1 MRGRVL
7 LRRGA
12 VLGLLG
18 SSAGDAGAQPVAP
31 TSSVAIAEGSAAT
44 SAPSPVP
51 ATPATAP
58 GSSLA
63 PPIAAAPAARA
74 DFSLAAYHDALA
86 QQRLDATAPLGTEQL
101 GRIIEAAEAHLSAGR
116 RDEAIAVLAA
126 VVESARFAPLS
137 ELDEG
142 RAATFWL
149 GDALGRAGAYAMAR
163 SYLVRLVRSSKGDSW
178 EHRAIGR
185 LVDFALSSGDPA
197 AFEAELETVHAA
209 SGASWA
215 GDVSYLRG
223 ILQER
228 AGEPREALSSFA
240 AVPVNSRFW
249 SQATYRAGLL
259 EVEQGRL
266 GAGERQF
273 CRIADPKQTP
283 SVAPLFGGNDFFEV
297 RDLSRLALGRVA
309 HEQYRFDDA
318 RYYYHLVPGDSG
330 HLPEALYESAT
341 SRYEAKDY
349 ASAHALLAELEAM
362 GGHHAYED
370 EAYIL
375 DAYVDLARCEFPRA
389 DQRLSA
395 FLARYEPVLA
405 AVRQLSHEP
414 RALGTLLGG
423 SGEAQASE
431 LGWSPEVTDMLR
443 AQIRVDPSY
452 GRLTR
457 QLADLE
463 QQLGG
468 LRFARAD
475 IGALSTALRGNDVV
489 ARSASPIADSATD
502 RVARL
507 DEQTASA
514 RRLLREAERSKEAN
528 SAELA
533 AIRVELDAVEAEA
546 VTLRGHG
553 AGGEPPPEGGGLP
566 EQLAREG
573 ALADRLTG
581 ELGDL
586 RAALTLRRD
595 TLAAEALMRFEKRL
609 SRLVRRAR
617 AGRIETVLG
626 RKRALELEVE
636 ALSQGFLPQGAVD
649 SLDAARYLSDDEE
662 YWPFDGEDWEDEYIG
677 GEGLR

>member
-1 MRGRVL
+1 MRGRHL
-7 LRRGA
+7 LWSGA
-12 VLGLLG
+12 LLGLLG
-18 SSAGDAGAQPVAP
+18 SSAASAWAEPAAP
-31 TSSVAIAEGSAAT
+31 TSSDAA
-44 SAPSPVP
+44 SLPAP
-51 ATPATAP
+51 
-58 GSSLA
+58 
-63 PPIAAAPAARA
+63 A
-74 DFSLAAYHDALA
+74 DFSLAAYRDALA
-86 QQRLDATAPLGTEQL
+86 RQRLDATAALGTEQL
-101 GRIIEAAEAHLSAGR
+101 GHIIEAAEAHLAVGR
-116 RDEAIAVLAA
+116 RDEAIAVLAG
-126 VVESARFAPLS
+126 VVESSRFAPLA

-142 RAATFWL
+142 RAATFLL
-149 GDALGRAGAYAMAR
+149 GDALGRAGAYGMAR
-163 SYLVRLVRSSKGDSW
+163 TYLVRLLRSSKADSW

-197 AFEAELETVHAA
+197 AFEAELASVHAA
-209 SGASWA
+209 ADASWG

-223 ILQER
+223 ILRER
-228 AGEPREALSSFA
+228 AGETREALEAFA

-259 EVEQGRL
+259 EVEQGRP
-266 GAGERQF
+266 GEGERQF

-283 SVAPLFGGNDFFEV
+283 RVAPLFGGNDFFEV

-349 ASAHALLAELEAM
+349 AGAHALLGELRAM
-362 GGHHAYED
+362 SGHHAYED

-375 DAYVDLARCEFPRA
+375 DAYVDLAQCEFPRA

-431 LGWSPEVTDMLR
+431 LGLSREVTEVLR
-443 AQIRVDPSY
+443 TQIRVDPSY

-457 QLADLE
+457 QLGDLE

-468 LRFARAD
+468 LRLAKAD
-475 IGALSTALRGNDVV
+475 IGALGQVLRGNDVV
-489 ARSASPIADSATD
+489 ARAAVPIADGPSD
-502 RVARL
+502 RIARFE
-507 DEQTASA
+507 EQTASA
-514 RRLLREAERSKEAN
+514 RRQLREAERSSQAN
-528 SAELA
+528 RAELA
-533 AIRVELDAVEAEA
+533 AIRVELNAVEAEA
-546 VTLRGHG
+546 ATLRGPR
-553 AGGEPPPEGGGLP
+553 ADGEPLPEGGGLP

-573 ALADRLTG
+573 ALADELAG
-581 ELGDL
+581 ELTDL
-586 RAALTLRRD
+586 RAALSAQRD
-595 TLAAEALMRFEKRL
+595 TLATEALARFEKRL